1 MSQVTKRALE
11 SSLKKLL
18 LEKPLHKITVS
29 DITDDCGINRMTFY
43 YHFKDIYD
51 LVEWA
56 CIESATRA
64 LAGQKTYDTW
74 QQGFLQILQAVQKDK
89 VFVTK
94 VYHSI
99 SREHIEN
106 YLYRLTYDLMIGV
119 VEEKA
124 AGMTVRP
131 EDKEFIANFYK
142 YAFVGLTLEWVRTGM
157 KADPAALRQLMQ
169 SRDGQALM
177 QALTRP
183 DNGAG
188 LQRAMQA
195 AMRGDTNVMAELV
208 GRVAQSPEGAALME
222 RVSQRL
228 QK

>member
-1 MSQVTKRALE
+1 MDENAKRMMEQL
-11 SSLKKLL
+11 
-18 LEKPLHKITVS
+18 
-29 DITDDCGINRMTFY
+29 
-43 YHFKDIYD
+43 
-51 LVEWA
+51 
-56 CIESATRA
+56 
-64 LAGQKTYDTW
+64 
-74 QQGFLQILQAVQKDK
+74 
-89 VFVTK
+89 
-94 VYHSI
+94 
-99 SREHIEN
+99 
-106 YLYRLTYDLMIGV
+106 
-119 VEEKA
+119 
-124 AGMTVRP
+124 
-131 EDKEFIANFYK
+131 
-142 YAFVGLTLEWVRTGM
+142 

-195 AMRGDTNVMAELV
+195 AMRGIRISWRNWW

>member
-1 MSQVTKRALE
+1 MDENAKRMMEQL
-11 SSLKKLL
+11 
-18 LEKPLHKITVS
+18 
-29 DITDDCGINRMTFY
+29 
-43 YHFKDIYD
+43 
-51 LVEWA
+51 
-56 CIESATRA
+56 
-64 LAGQKTYDTW
+64 
-74 QQGFLQILQAVQKDK
+74 
-89 VFVTK
+89 
-94 VYHSI
+94 
-99 SREHIEN
+99 
-106 YLYRLTYDLMIGV
+106 
-119 VEEKA
+119 
-124 AGMTVRP
+124 
-131 EDKEFIANFYK
+131 
-142 YAFVGLTLEWVRTGM
+142 

-169 SRDGQALM
+169 SRDG